1 MLKIDVL
8 PVGVIGTCCYLVHD
22 DTGEFLCMIDPGGD
36 AEDIVKAAS
45 GIPAKKRYILLTH
58 AHVDHI
64 SGVGG
69 VAKAFPD
76 AAVWVHPADREMYAS
91 KDNALLPWLPAAK
104 DLPAISAEVPQVP
117 GMEILDLPGHTPG
130 GAGFYFPA
138 DNVLFAGDTIFADSV
153 GRTDL
158 PGGNWDQLKNSIMQN
173 IFTLPEDVLIYCG
186 HGPSTS
192 VGHEK
197 KHNPYLQ

>member
-8 PVGVIGTCCYLVHD
+8 PVGMIGTCCYLVHD
-22 DTGEFLCMIDPGGD
+22 DAGEFLCIIDPGGD
-36 AEDIVKAAS
+36 ADEIVQLAS

-76 AAVWVHPADREMYAS
+76 AKVWVHPADREMYAS

-104 DLPAISAEVPQVP
+104 DLPEIMAETPQIP
-117 GMEILDLPGHTPG
+117 GMEILHLPGHTPG

-138 DNVLFAGDTIFADSV
+138 DKVLFSGDTLFADSV

-158 PGGNWDQLKNSIMQN
+158 PGGNWEQLKKSITET
-173 IFTLPEDVLIYCG
+173 IFALPEDVKVCCG
-186 HGPSTS
+186 HGPATS

-197 KHNPYLQ
+197 KHNPYL

>member
-1 MLKIDVL
+1 MLKFDVL

-22 DTGEFLCMIDPGGD
+22 DAGEFLCMIDPGGD
-36 AEDIVKAAS
+36 ADEIVRIAS
-45 GIPAKKRYILLTH
+45 QIPAKKRYILLTH

-91 KDNALLPWLPAAK
+91 KDNALLPWLPAAE
-104 DLPAISAEVPQVP
+104 DLPEICTETPSVP
-117 GMEILDLPGHTPG
+117 GMEILHLPGHTQG

-138 DNVLFAGDTIFADSV
+138 DKVLFAGDTIFADSV

-158 PGGNWDQLKNSIMQN
+158 PGGDWDQLKASILQK
-173 IFTLPEDVLIYCG
+173 IFTLPEDVKICCG
-186 HGPSTS
+186 HGPATS

-197 KHNPYLQ
+197 KHNPYL

>member
-22 DTGEFLCMIDPGGD
+22 DAGEFLCMIDPGGD
-36 AEDIVKAAS
+36 ADEIVQLAS

-76 AAVWVHPADREMYAS
+76 AKVWVHPADREMYAS
-91 KDNALLPWLPAAK
+91 KDNAL
-104 DLPAISAEVPQVP
+104 
-117 GMEILDLPGHTPG
+117 
-130 GAGFYFPA
+130 Y
-138 DNVLFAGDTIFADSV
+138 
-153 GRTDL
+153 GR
-158 PGGNWDQLKNSIMQN
+158 
-173 IFTLPEDVLIYCG
+173 
-186 HGPSTS
+186 
-192 VGHEK
+192 
-197 KHNPYLQ
+197 

>member
-1 MLKIDVL
+1 MLKINVL

-22 DTGEFLCMIDPGGD
+22 EAGEFLCVIDPGGD
-36 AEDIVKAAS
+36 AEEIVNAAS
-45 GIPAKKRYILLTH
+45 QIPAKKRFILLTH

-76 AAVWVHPADREMYAS
+76 AAVWCHPADREMYKS

-104 DLPAISAEVPQVP
+104 DLPEITLDTPEIP
-117 GMEILDLPGHTPG
+117 GMEILHLPGHTPG

-138 DNVLFAGDTIFADSV
+138 DSVLFAGDTLFADSV

-158 PGGNWDQLKNSIMQN
+158 PGGDWDQLKNSIRQK
-173 IFTLPEDVLIYCG
+173 IFALPDEVKVYCG
-186 HGPSTS
+186 HGPATT

-197 KHNPYLQ
+197 KHNPYL

>member
-8 PVGVIGTCCYLVHD
+8 AVGVIGTCCYLVHD
-22 DTGEFLCMIDPGGD
+22 DAGEFLCMIDPGGD
-36 AEDIVKAAS
+36 AEEVVNAAS
-45 GIPAKKRYILLTH
+45 QIQAKKRFILLTH

-91 KDNALLPWLPAAK
+91 PSNALLPWLPAAK
-104 DLPAISAEVPQVP
+104 DLPEISAETPQVP
-117 GMEILDLPGHTPG
+117 GMEIISLPGHTPG

-138 DNVLFAGDTIFADSV
+138 DKVLFSGDTLFADSV

-158 PGGNWDQLKNSIMQN
+158 PGGDWDQLKNSIEQK
-173 IFTLPEDVLIYCG
+173 IFTLPEDVKVYCG
-186 HGPSTS
+186 HGPATS

-197 KHNPYLQ
+197 KHNPYL